1 MVKSITNSVVRFL
14 FVVIG
19 IVMIS
24 AFLGMTM
31 YKIDISFMSYF
42 QNLKKLVIL
51 LVNPSEIIVYKDIY
65 SIKYPSPYPSPIEK
79 NYPLFPMFW
88 EYYLY
93 SIKIFMA
100 ALVTAMFAGIFLTYF
115 TAFLPKRVV
124 QVLSRILSF
133 LEALPDIF
141 VIFVV
146 QFFIIWFYKKTE
158 ILLFPIAGAFEKV
171 YFVPIIVLS
180 LLPTLFFYKVSL
192 FMTMEEYEKHYA
204 EFAISKGVRPNLLF
218 LKHIFR
224 NAVIGITSHSKAIIW
239 LMLSNLIILERI
251 FNIYGLTRYILNYK
265 QIEIIA
271 FSLIMFYIPIFL
283 ILLISK
289 LVIQRSTGKEV
300 MI

>member
-1 MVKSITNSVVRFL
+1 
-14 FVVIG
+14 
-19 IVMIS
+19 
-24 AFLGMTM
+24 M
-31 YKIDISFMSYF
+31 YGIDISFTSYF
-42 QNLKKLVIL
+42 QNLNKLVIL

-65 SIKYPSPYPSPIEK
+65 GIKYPGPFPSPLEK
-79 NYPLFPMFW
+79 NYSLFPMFW

-100 ALVTAMFAGIFLTYF
+100 ALVTAMFAGIFLTYL
-115 TAFLPKRVV
+115 TSFLPKRMVH
-124 QVLSRILSF
+124 VLSRILSF
-133 LEALPDIF
+133 LEVLPDIF

-192 FMTMEEYEKHYA
+192 FMTMEEYEKQYA
-204 EFAISKGVRPNLLF
+204 EFAVSKGVGTNLLF

-224 NAVIGITSHSKAIIW
+224 NAVIGITSHSKAIVW

-251 FNIYGLTRYILNYK
+251 FNIYGLTKYILNYK

-289 LVIQRSTGKEV
+289 LVIQRTTGKEV